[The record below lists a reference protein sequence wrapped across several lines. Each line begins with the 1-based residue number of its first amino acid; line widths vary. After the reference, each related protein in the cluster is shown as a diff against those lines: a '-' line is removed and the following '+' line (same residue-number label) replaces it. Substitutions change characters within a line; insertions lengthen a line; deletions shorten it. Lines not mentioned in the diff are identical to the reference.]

1 MRSVQ
6 IDEGD
11 AVELLKGTKW
21 FWQKTGSTFAGLLKS
36 AYQKARSTTKTYISS
51 VQGSGAANHLWSQG
65 KEGTQMWRWMDDDTA
80 GKAMTKQLLATK
92 PGAILQ
98 NTDSMCTSF
107 HESWGDHPHFTSND
121 GKQIKMRIRCAAGC
135 KATPTYG
142 TGSLGT
148 EGELTTLPG
157 QRYLV
162 VDVKPGDHNHP
173 QGVFIDVIMLPPDP
187 GFVAQLKGQTLAK
200 SLRSNSQ
207 WDKKKTVIVY
217 RREPSRTRQAQ
228 PVLAILM

>member
-1 MRSVQ
+1 MEYATDIVKAHKR
-6 IDEGD
+6 D
-11 AVELLKGTKW
+11 AVELFRAGCDDEVSLTKNPEPD
-21 FWQKTGSTFAGLLKS
+21 FDSLTKSYLTQDKLRAAAHAVQRSASRSFAS
-36 AYQKARSTTKTYISS
+36 
-51 VQGSGAANHLWSQG
+51 
-65 KEGTQMWRWMDDDTA
+65 E
-80 GKAMTKQLLATK
+80 
-92 PGAILQ
+92 
-98 NTDSMCTSF
+98 
-107 HESWGDHPHFTSND
+107 
-121 GKQIKMRIRCAAGC
+121 MRIRCAAGC

-148 EGELTTLPG
+148 EGELTSLPG

-162 VDVKPGDHNHP
+162 VDVQPGGHNHP